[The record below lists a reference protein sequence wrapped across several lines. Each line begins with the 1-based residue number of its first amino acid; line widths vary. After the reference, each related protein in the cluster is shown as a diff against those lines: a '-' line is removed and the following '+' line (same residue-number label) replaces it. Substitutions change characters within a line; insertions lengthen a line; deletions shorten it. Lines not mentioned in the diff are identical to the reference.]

1 MISQKPQTTQT
12 FLPLLIGSHAPYLW
26 HRNCFLT
33 LRSESS
39 MMHAHSTIS
48 PPTCSVHQNHIQD
61 SEGKKIQEADTVM
74 QGVRVENLESIAQSF
89 SRASRILTKEF
100 DRCLKCTP
108 CGNQIIND
116 EHSLTLLHSSYM
128 HLYPIRSI
136 LQGILLANHWT
147 CNHFSKILEICFRY
161 QTFNKQTDATDALK
175 ARKESGEEVRRN
187 PFLFTWQFVGLANRH
202 KLGTNAQCDRW
213 PKYESTSFNPCMS
226 KHCKSLLNVTFFSWI
241 CKSPPIGTF
250 SVQLIDV

>member
-61 SEGKKIQEADTVM
+61 SEGKKFQETDTVM
-74 QGVRVENLESIAQSF
+74 WGVRVENLESIAQSF
-89 SRASRILTKEF
+89 SRASGILTKDF

-147 CNHFSKILEICFRY
+147 CNQFSKILEICFRY

-175 ARKESGEEVRRN
+175 ARKESGEEIHF
-187 PFLFTWQFVGLANRH
+187 FLPGSLLGLRI
-202 KLGTNAQCDRW
+202 GTNLA
-213 PKYESTSFNPCMS
+213 PMPSAIGGPNMNPRASIPVCQNTASHYWM
-226 KHCKSLLNVTFFSWI
+226 
-241 CKSPPIGTF
+241 
-250 SVQLIDV
+250 